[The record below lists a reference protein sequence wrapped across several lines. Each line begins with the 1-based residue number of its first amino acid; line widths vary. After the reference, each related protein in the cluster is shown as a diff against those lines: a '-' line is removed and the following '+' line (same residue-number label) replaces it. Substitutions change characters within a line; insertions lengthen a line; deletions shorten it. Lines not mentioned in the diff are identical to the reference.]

1 MIGRAGHS
9 PASEVRLNEYE
20 LLYIV
25 HPRKAADEVPSVIE
39 WVSGLVQQGG
49 GEPLSVDDWGRRRLA
64 YPIAH
69 EFEATYVLATFRL
82 PPESTASLE
91 SQLVISEDI
100 MRHLLIHGIIPFE
113 GRREEVERVEE
124 AVAPAAAEAPAADP
138 PAPAPEQ
145 EPPPEQPAEAAVET
159 GEGEEKGAPQVVEP
173 APAPEQEPP
182 SGQPAEAAVE
192 TSEGEEEQ
200 GEEKSAPQ
208 VAEPSPATAGA
219 E

>member
-1 MIGRAGHS
+1 
-9 PASEVRLNEYE
+9 LNEYE

-39 WVSGLVQQGG
+39 WVNGLVQQGG
-49 GEPLSVDDWGRRRLA
+49 GESLSVDDWGRRRLA

-82 PPESTASLE
+82 PPESTAALE

-100 MRHLLIHGIIPFE
+100 MRHILIHGIIPFE
-113 GRREEVERVEE
+113 GRREDTVRAEE
-124 AVAPAAAEAPAADP
+124 AVAPAAAEPPAAEP
-138 PAPAPEQ
+138 PAEPAVEETPP
-145 EPPPEQPAEAAVET
+145 EPPVEAAV
-159 GEGEEKGAPQVVEP
+159 GASE
-173 APAPEQEPP
+173 
-182 SGQPAEAAVE
+182 
-192 TSEGEEEQ
+192 SEGE
-200 GEEKSAPQ
+200 SASQ

>member
-1 MIGRAGHS
+1 M
-9 PASEVRLNEYE
+9 NEYE

-25 HPRKAADEVPSVIE
+25 HPRKAADEVPSVID
-39 WVSGLVQQGG
+39 WVSDLVQQGG

-69 EFEATYVLATFRL
+69 EFEGTYVLATFRL
-82 PPESTASLE
+82 PPESTAALE

-113 GRREEVERVEE
+113 GRRGDVERAEE
-124 AVAPAAAEAPAADP
+124 AVAPAAAEQPVEEPPADP
-138 PAPAPEQ
+138 AVE
-145 EPPPEQPAEAAVET
+145 EPPPEPPVEAAV
-159 GEGEEKGAPQVVEP
+159 GA
-173 APAPEQEPP
+173 
-182 SGQPAEAAVE
+182 
-192 TSEGEEEQ
+192 SEGEDE
-200 GEEKSAPQ
+200 STSQ